1 MGHLL
6 NGRWTDEDV
15 LTENKGGLYVK
26 NPSVFRNWIKA
37 DLSTSFPPEAGRY
50 HLYAAVACPW
60 AHRAVL
66 FRVLKNLDGLISLTN
81 VAQTVGGQGWTFEHE
96 HVVPGTDRRVK
107 YLHELYAISDPQCT
121 SRVTVPTLWDAKTC
135 KVVNNESSEIIRM
148 FNSEFSAIAQATPD
162 YYPQSL
168 RADIDATNA
177 FVLKGVNDAV
187 NGCGRSFTQEA
198 YAQSFKL
205 LFDTLD
211 ALEQRL
217 GSQRYLCGAVQTEA
231 DWRLFPNLIRFDPV
245 SYIGYKCNLR
255 RIEDY
260 PNLSNYL
267 RDLYQTPGIAGV
279 CDIEGMKAGV
289 FGPAGP
295 IKGNGIIPLG
305 PHIDHMRPHDRSRFS
320 QLAAE

>member
-6 NGRWTDEDV
+6 EGQWTDKDV
-15 LTENKGGLYVK
+15 LTENKNGLYVK
-26 NPSVFRNWIKA
+26 NPSVFRDRVTA
-37 DLSTSFPPEAGRY
+37 DGSSGFPAEAGRY
-50 HLYAAVACPW
+50 HLYAAVSCPW

-66 FRVLKNLDGLISLTN
+66 FRVLKKLEGIVSLTN
-81 VAQTVGGQGWTFEHE
+81 VAQTVGGQGWTFEAE
-96 HVVPGTDRRVK
+96 HIVPGTDRHVR
-107 YLHELYAISDPQCT
+107 YLHELYTIADPACT
-121 SRVTVPTLWDAKTC
+121 SRVTVPTLWDAKTR

-148 FNSEFSAIAQATPD
+148 FNAEFSALAAPTPD
-162 YYPQSL
+162 YYPSAL

-177 FVLKGVNDAV
+177 YVLKGVNDAV

-205 LFDTLD
+205 LFETLD
-211 ALEQRL
+211 ALEERL
-217 GSQRYLCGAVQTEA
+217 GRQRYLCGDTQTEA

-267 RDLYQTPGIAGV
+267 RDLYQTPGIADV
-279 CDIEGMKAGV
+279 CDIDGMKAGV

-295 IKGNGIIPLG
+295 IKTNGIIPLG
-305 PHIDHMRPHDRSRFS
+305 PYIDHMRPHDRGRFV
-320 QLAAE
+320 QMAAE

>member
-6 NGRWTDEDV
+6 EGAWTDQDV
-15 LTENKGGLYVK
+15 LTENKNGLYVK
-26 NPSVFRNWIKA
+26 NPSVFRNRITA
-37 DLSTSFPPEAGRY
+37 DGSSGFPAEAGRY
-50 HLYAAVACPW
+50 HLYAAVSCPW
-60 AHRAVL
+60 AHRTVL
-66 FRVLKNLDGLISLTN
+66 YRVLKKLEDIVTLAN
-81 VAQTVGGQGWTFEHE
+81 VAQTVGGQGWTFENDHL
-96 HVVPGTDRRVK
+96 VSGTDRRVK
-107 YLHELYAISDPQCT
+107 YLHELYTISDPTCT
-121 SRVTVPTLWDAKTC
+121 SRVTVPTLWDARTC

-148 FNSEFSAIAQATPD
+148 FNTEFAAFTPATPD
-162 YYPQSL
+162 YYPPHL
-168 RADIDATNA
+168 REEIDAMNA
-177 FVLKGVNDAV
+177 LVLKGVNDAV

-211 ALEQRL
+211 ALEARL
-217 GSQRYLCGAVQTEA
+217 GKQRYLCGNTQTEA

-267 RDLYQTPGIAGV
+267 RDLYQTPGIAAV
-279 CDIEGMKAGV
+279 CDIEGMKEGV

-295 IKGNGIIPLG
+295 IKGNGIVPLG
-305 PHIDHMRPHDRSRFS
+305 PFIDHNRPHDRARFS
-320 QLAAE
+320 AMAAE